1 LLHIIY
7 FQKRNE
13 MNDNIKKAIVVIGG
27 GVLLFWLVKD
37 FGIMGKE
44 KKKTKKEDEPNIDP
58 KELKNKRKANAF
70 VAVKAYIDAINNREN
85 EKALD
90 ELNREFA
97 KELKVRVYRRSK
109 DGVIVA
115 TDLQGNVILEN
126 K

>member
-1 LLHIIY
+1 
-7 FQKRNE
+7 
-13 MNDNIKKAIVVIGG
+13 MNDNIKKAIVVLGG
-27 GVLLFWLVKD
+27 GILLYWLVKD
-37 FGIMGKE
+37 YSLLGKG
-44 KKKTKKEDEPNIDP
+44 KNKDAKKEEAPQIDP

-70 VAVKAYIDAINNREN
+70 VAVKAYVDAVNARES

-115 TDLQGNVILEN
+115 TDLQGNIILEN

>member
-1 LLHIIY
+1 
-7 FQKRNE
+7 
-13 MNDNIKKAIVVIGG
+13 MNDNFKKALVVFGG

-37 FGIMGKE
+37 YNIMGKP
-44 KKKTKKEDEPNIDP
+44 KKKDDKKDKVPDIDP

-70 VAVKAYIDAINNREN
+70 VAVKAYIDAVNNRES

-90 ELNREFA
+90 DLNREFA

-115 TDLQGNVILEN
+115 TDLQGNIILEN

>member
-1 LLHIIY
+1 
-7 FQKRNE
+7 

-27 GVLLFWLVKD
+27 GILLFWLVKD
-37 FGIMGKE
+37 FGILGKS
-44 KKKTKKEDEPNIDP
+44 KKADKKKEDEPQIDP
-58 KELKNKRKANAF
+58 KDLKNKKKANAF
-70 VAVKAYIDAINNREN
+70 IAVKAYIDALNNREN
-85 EKALD
+85 DKALD

>member
-1 LLHIIY
+1 
-7 FQKRNE
+7 
-13 MNDNIKKAIVVIGG
+13 
-27 GVLLFWLVKD
+27 
-37 FGIMGKE
+37 
-44 KKKTKKEDEPNIDP
+44 
-58 KELKNKRKANAF
+58 
-70 VAVKAYIDAINNREN
+70 VAVKAYIDAINNRES

>member
-1 LLHIIY
+1 
-7 FQKRNE
+7 

-70 VAVKAYIDAINNREN
+70 VAVKAYIDAINNRES

>member
-1 LLHIIY
+1 
-7 FQKRNE
+7 

-44 KKKTKKEDEPNIDP
+44 KKKAKKEDEPNIDP